1 MQELA
6 HDKYRPLLRHV
17 THLCSTRNRNFKS
30 VFYFIRRVKTLPF
43 QTTFGRLISL
53 NFFWRK
59 KFQDKADKWSFLF
72 SLDFMLKGKRDGV
85 NLWREENSHVSSR
98 FFTIVILERC
108 DIFFDTTFGTRK
120 VKILTRLLSSQVTH
134 RNKRA
139 SSFTFVD
146 VRDAVF
152 LYRQSSLQSKWLN
165 KLFSLNKETY

>member
-1 MQELA
+1 M
-6 HDKYRPLLRHV
+6 V
-17 THLCSTRNRNFKS
+17 
-30 VFYFIRRVKTLPF
+30 
-43 QTTFGRLISL
+43 LI
-53 NFFWRK
+53 
-59 KFQDKADKWSFLF
+59 D
-72 SLDFMLKGKRDGV
+72 KGKKIAIFQAI
-85 NLWREENSHVSSR
+85 

-152 LYRQSSLQSKWLN
+152 L
-165 KLFSLNKETY
+165 

>member
-1 MQELA
+1 MVL
-6 HDKYRPLLRHV
+6 
-17 THLCSTRNRNFKS
+17 TN
-30 VFYFIRRVKTLPF
+30 
-43 QTTFGRLISL
+43 
-53 NFFWRK
+53 
-59 KFQDKADKWSFLF
+59 
-72 SLDFMLKGKRDGV
+72 KGKKIAIFQAI
-85 NLWREENSHVSSR
+85 

-152 LYRQSSLQSKWLN
+152 L
-165 KLFSLNKETY
+165 

>member
-1 MQELA
+1 MVLCIL
-6 HDKYRPLLRHV
+6 RLLQD
-17 THLCSTRNRNFKS
+17 TFKISTCRSWHMINIVLFWDMSHIFVQREIETSK
-30 VFYFIRRVKTLPF
+30 VFSILSYRVKTLPF

-152 LYRQSSLQSKWLN
+152 L
-165 KLFSLNKETY
+165 